1 VPGQHNGVDNPGM
14 AAALMAAGGPA
25 CPRCGGP
32 SRPWTLARDRAGG
45 PPAEVRRCRSRR
57 CGIGFTW
64 PPPLPA
70 PAALAAMPGGALA
83 AALARRLLAAELRPL
98 LARRPPPADL
108 IDLGAGAGARAAAAA
123 AAGYRVVAI
132 EPDPA
137 EAARASAGL
146 DGAARVVAGELAA
159 AAADGLGPV
168 DAVLAWHVLEH
179 VPDIDRTLAEILSI
193 LRPGGVLVAAVPNP
207 GGAEARAFGG
217 RWHGWEPARH
227 RWHLT
232 RGTLARAVAAAGFEA
247 IEARAQGGWRYP
259 ASLAFSIAPGL
270 DPQVRPERAR
280 AGRAL
285 AAAMVPAAA
294 LTRGLGIGPQLVVSA
309 RTPAR
314 AFRGRSCL
322 D

>member
-1 VPGQHNGVDNPGM
+1 M
-14 AAALMAAGGPA
+14 ARLALVHPREVRLRVIRHRDAAGAA
-25 CPRCGGP
+25 CPRCGAR
-32 SRPWTLARDRAGG
+32 SRRWALAHDRTGG
-45 PPAEVRRCRSRR
+45 PPAEVRRCRSGR

-64 PPPLPA
+64 PPPPPA
-70 PAALAAMPGGALA
+70 PAAPGALPDA
-83 AALARRLLAAELRPL
+83 GLAGALARRLLAAELRPL
-98 LARRPPPADL
+98 LVRRPPPADL

-123 AAGYRVVAI
+123 AAGYRVVAV

-137 EAARASAGL
+137 EAARARNAL
-146 DGAARVVAGELAA
+146 GAAVRVVAAELGDAGAA
-159 AAADGLGPV
+159 GLAPV

-179 VPDIDRTLAEILSI
+179 VPDIDRTLADAIAI

-232 RGTLARAVAAAGFEA
+232 RGALARALAAAGFEA
-247 IEARAQGGWRYP
+247 VEASARGGWRYP

-270 DPQVRPERAR
+270 DPQVRPERFR

-285 AAAMVPAAA
+285 AAGMIPAAA
-294 LTRGLGIGPQLVVSA
+294 LARGIGLGPQLVASA
-309 RTPAR
+309 RRPDPR
-314 AFRGRSCL
+314 
-322 D
+322 

>member
-1 VPGQHNGVDNPGM
+1 M
-14 AAALMAAGGPA
+14 AAAVMTARGPA

-64 PPPLPA
+64 PPPPPV
-70 PAALAAMPGGALA
+70 PAAPGELARGAFA

-98 LARRPPPADL
+98 LARRAPPADL

-137 EAARASAGL
+137 EAARARAGL

-159 AAADGLGPV
+159 AAADGLGQV

-179 VPDIDRTLAEILSI
+179 VPDIDRTLAEILTI

-207 GGAEARAFGG
+207 GGAEPRVFGG

-232 RGTLARAVAAAGFEA
+232 RGAIGRAVAAAGFEA

-259 ASLAFSIAPGL
+259 ASLAFSLAPGL

-285 AAAMVPAAA
+285 AAAVIPAAA
-294 LTRGLGIGPQLVVSA
+294 LASGLRLGPQLVVSA
-309 RTPAR
+309 RRPPPAR